1 MHLNY
6 YRYDHTVMIS
16 SNLSS
21 KHHPDY
27 SDTNATLSLINLFI
41 RRRPIF
47 SDLGTNADFEA
58 AFNQWQNDVVDSI
71 KDLDFERYPGVE
83 KIAGILAGDE
93 TTLDTCLPLVGQWY
107 RLLIAK
113 CFYLC
118 PTTGRT
124 SPILAWK

>member
-1 MHLNY
+1 MN
-6 YRYDHTVMIS
+6 HTVIIS
-16 SNLSS
+16 SNFSS

-83 KIAGILAGDE
+83 KIAGILAGFLFDQAE
-93 TTLDTCLPLVGQWY
+93 HSCVF
-107 RLLIAK
+107 RLGKPIQFSAKFSFQILI
-113 CFYLC
+113 
-118 PTTGRT
+118 
-124 SPILAWK
+124 I

>member
-1 MHLNY
+1 M
-6 YRYDHTVMIS
+6 
-16 SNLSS
+16 
-21 KHHPDY
+21 
-27 SDTNATLSLINLFI
+27 FI

-71 KDLDFERYPGVE
+71 KDLDFDRYPGVE

-118 PTTGRT
+118 PTTGKT
-124 SPILAWK
+124 CWL